1 MSWPASYTR
10 YGVTLKP
17 LTDEMLET
25 VRGWRNDPVIADQ
38 MLDQHHIT
46 AEEQQQWFARLQGD
60 RSRAYWV
67 AWFKDEPIGV
77 ASLVDISLEQG
88 SAAPGMYIYP
98 ERYRNNIVPFC
109 VAFALNDF
117 AFEVLQLAVLNAS
130 VYQQNIAALRFN
142 QKCGYDV
149 SDDSGEFIQL
159 ILRAAHY
166 HTAKQAVAKFIRY

>member
-38 MLDQHHIT
+38 MLDKHHIT

-117 AFEVLQLAVLNAS
+117 AFEVLKLNLLHGKVYAS
-130 VYQQNIAALRFN
+130 NSASLRFHL
-142 QKCGYDV
+142 KSGYQV
-149 SDDSGEFIQL
+149 TETRDDLIYMQL
-159 ILRAAHY
+159 TYADY
-166 HTAKQAVAKFIRY
+166 QTARSPIARFIRY